1 MFEVNGVNGGSLR
14 ESIRRWLDEDVG
26 TGDVTTMT
34 TVPANHESDAV
45 IHAKQPGVVAG
56 LPVAKAVFA
65 EVDPGLVFVPLV
77 PEGGRIERGTVL
89 ATVTGNTRAILI
101 AERLVL
107 NLLQRL
113 SGVATTTRAFVDAV
127 EGLPVRISDTRKT
140 TPGLR
145 VLEKYAVRVGGGH
158 SHRFGLYD
166 AVLIKDNHIKAA
178 GGVARAIGAAKA
190 QLSHTMKIEVEVETL
205 EQLDEALEAGA
216 DIFLLDNMPIDV
228 MREAVRR
235 IRSVLPHAVVE
246 ASGSVTLD
254 NVREIAE
261 TGVDVIS
268 IGRITHSAPALDIS
282 LDLSGRK
289 EAVK

>member
-216 DIFLLDNMPIDV
+216 DIF
-228 MREAVRR
+228 
-235 IRSVLPHAVVE
+235 
-246 ASGSVTLD
+246 
-254 NVREIAE
+254 
-261 TGVDVIS
+261 S
-268 IGRITHSAPALDIS
+268 IGQHADRRHARGGAPHPLRSSARRRRGIGLGHAGQRTGNRRDRRRRHLDRPHHALRAGARHQS
-282 LDLSGRK
+282 
-289 EAVK
+289 

>member
-14 ESIRRWLDEDVG
+14 ESIRRWLDEDIG

-34 TVPANHESDAV
+34 TVPANHESDAF

-77 PEGGRIERGTVL
+77 PEGGRIESGTVL
-89 ATVTGNTRAILI
+89 ATVRGNTRAILM
-101 AERLVL
+101 AERLAL

-127 EGLPVRISDTRKT
+127 ESLPVRIADTRKT

-145 VLEKYAVRVGGGH
+145 MLEKYAVRVGGGH

-178 GGVARAIGAAKA
+178 GGVAHAIGAAKA

-205 EQLDEALEAGA
+205 DQLGEALEAGA
-216 DIFLLDNMPIDV
+216 DIFLLDNMPVDV

-235 IRSVLPHAVVE
+235 IRAVFPHAVVE

-282 LDLSGRK
+282 LDLQGRK